1 MKFITTNRHNKQNQ
15 SRYLIRGDSEGYVL
29 VWSIP
34 DISTAQLEEISKQK
48 PLQPVVM
55 TATLTTS
62 LSKAWE
68 SMNPDPVGILDQLD
82 KEEGQC
88 EFIQSFFFDK
98 RCYFKSIGKRKILS
112 KVVIFNPKYKF
123 ANTTKVNIC
132 QMSNCHSFDIIFDH
146 IFA

>member
-1 MKFITTNRHNKQNQ
+1 MKFITTNRHKKQNQ

-34 DISTAQLEEISKQK
+34 DISTAQLEEIRKQK

-62 LSKAWE
+62 LGKAWAN
-68 SMNPDPVGILDQLD
+68 MNPSPVGILDQLE

-88 EFIQSFFFDK
+88 ECRS
-98 RCYFKSIGKRKILS
+98 L
-112 KVVIFNPKYKF
+112 N
-123 ANTTKVNIC
+123 
-132 QMSNCHSFDIIFDH
+132 
-146 IFA
+146 

>member
-34 DISTAQLEEISKQK
+34 DISTAQLEEIRKQK

-62 LSKAWE
+62 LGKAWA
-68 SMNPDPVGILDQLD
+68 SMNPSPIGILDQIE

-88 EFIQSFFFDK
+88 KSYAFASFVLLLLLMY
-98 RCYFKSIGKRKILS
+98 RFK
-112 KVVIFNPKYKF
+112 
-123 ANTTKVNIC
+123 
-132 QMSNCHSFDIIFDH
+132 
-146 IFA
+146 